1 MPSSL
6 GTPTPAPL
14 ITSRSWSRRD
24 SPTCRPDGTE
34 GTNGG
39 QEAEAVV
46 VVAKTVAVV
55 VEVVVVVI
63 LLVGDLC
70 DFFTFSPLL
79 LTLTLTREP

>member
-1 MPSSL
+1 M
-6 GTPTPAPL
+6 
-14 ITSRSWSRRD
+14 
-24 SPTCRPDGTE
+24 
-34 GTNGG
+34 
-39 QEAEAVV
+39 V

-63 LLVGDLC
+63 LLVGNLC